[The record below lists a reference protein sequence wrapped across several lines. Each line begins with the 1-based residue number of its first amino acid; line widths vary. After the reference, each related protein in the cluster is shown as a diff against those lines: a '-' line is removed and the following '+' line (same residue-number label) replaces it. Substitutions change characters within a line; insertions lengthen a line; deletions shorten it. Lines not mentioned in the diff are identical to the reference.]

1 MTAKAKK
8 PAAKKKPATAKKK
21 PAKAAPVKK
30 APAKGTTRPERTRK
44 KPAPA
49 KPRSK
54 KATSKS
60 DNPTAEDALK
70 KGNLAKINLYQNYA
84 KRISAGEILKPS
96 ELRFFRQ
103 LEGELYK
110 ESESDNGDDPGSS
123 KDPVPDRFEN
133 RNEALEYLGIS
144 KRSLSYHLGKNIK
157 QNPDGT
163 FDKAECDRFLASRSE
178 GKGAGSGRNET
189 AQDYKN
195 TLAAKIQRAE
205 LRWRIARAR
214 REENL
219 NAELEG
225 RLVSRKEVAE
235 AWADRV
241 RIVSSG
247 LETLADRL
255 PPILEGRAREEMR
268 ELIRDEIRRLREAY
282 AADGKYCPEPET

>member
-1 MTAKAKK
+1 MIAKTKK

-30 APAKGTTRPERTRK
+30 KAATQMGTTRSKQTRK
-44 KPAPA
+44 QPAPA
-49 KPRSK
+49 KPRRK
-54 KATSKS
+54 KTTVKS

-110 ESESDNGDDPGSS
+110 ESEGGNDDESGAS

-178 GKGAGSGRNET
+178 GKGAGSGRNEA

-241 RIVSSG
+241 RIVASG

-268 ELIRDEIRRLREAY
+268 ELIREEIRRLREAY
-282 AADGKYCPEPET
+282 AAVGKYCPK